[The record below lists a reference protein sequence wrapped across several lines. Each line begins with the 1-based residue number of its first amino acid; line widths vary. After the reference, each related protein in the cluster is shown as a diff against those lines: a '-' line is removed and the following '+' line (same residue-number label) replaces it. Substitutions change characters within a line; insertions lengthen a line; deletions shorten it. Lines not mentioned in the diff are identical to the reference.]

1 MKRKMAAMA
10 VILCM
15 GAAALTGC
23 NSGKAGVEVDASKN
37 EDLSSQVTAEN
48 TVDDNKA
55 SYQKFLD
62 AQKAMEDA
70 ESMTINSEMFISM
83 TYDGKNDES
92 SQRFDIQR
100 SLIDG
105 KQVVDFVMNTSV
117 KSTKEDGTVDEDAS
131 QEQEL
136 PGYFLDDTLYFVQ
149 SISDN
154 EEESV
159 KLKEEMTYED
169 LMSIIGSTY
178 ILNDITADDVATTA
192 VEESKGTTKYIYLL
206 DSAAMEEYMTYNLAS
221 SGVSFSGDGGVT
233 INYANVSADINADG
247 ILTAYT
253 FSVDAVIKDDT
264 GEVPFSYKIA
274 SAFTGV
280 NSTNVK
286 VKTEDELSEY
296 ISTEDYAKQ
305 LENEKIDLEDI
316 PSEES
321 TDESV
326 QLTPENAADYGV
338 ELVDELPTESAE
350 SSESASTAE

>member
-48 TVDDNKA
+48 TVEDNAA

-62 AQKAMEDA
+62 AQQAMEGAD
-70 ESMTINSEMFISM
+70 SMTINSEMLITM
-83 TYDGKNDES
+83 TYDGKTDES
-92 SQRFDIQR
+92 SQRFDIKR

-105 KQVVDFVMNTSV
+105 KQIVDFVMNTSV
-117 KSTKEDGTVDEDAS
+117 KSTNEDGTIDEEAS

-136 PGYFLDDTLYFVQ
+136 PGYFSDDTLYFVQ
-149 SISDN
+149 SVSEN
-154 EEESV
+154 ESENV

-178 ILNDITADDVATTA
+178 ILNDISADDVATTA
-192 VEESKGTTKYIYLL
+192 AEEGKGETKYIYLL
-206 DSAAMEEYMTYNLAS
+206 DNEAMTEYMTNNLAS
-221 SGVSFSGDGGVT
+221 SGVSFAGDGGVT
-233 INYANVSADINADG
+233 INYADVSANINADG

-253 FSVDAVIKDDT
+253 FSVDAVIKDET

-274 SAFTGV
+274 SAFTGA

-286 VKTEDELSEY
+286 VKTEDELAEY

-305 LENEKIDLEDI
+305 LENEKVDLDEI
-316 PSEES
+316 PAEEG
-321 TDESV
+321 TDESI

-338 ELVDELPTESAE
+338 ELVDELPTEA
-350 SSESASTAE
+350 ASTAE

>member
-15 GAAALTGC
+15 GAAAFTGC
-23 NSGKAGVEVDASKN
+23 GSSKTGVEVDASKN

-48 TVDDNKA
+48 TVEDNAA

-62 AQKAMEDA
+62 AQQAMEGAD
-70 ESMTINSEMFISM
+70 SMTVNSEMLISM
-83 TYDGKNDES
+83 TYDGKTDES
-92 SQRFDIQR
+92 SQRFDIKR

-105 KQVVDFVMNTSV
+105 KQIVDFVMNTSV
-117 KSTKEDGTVDEDAS
+117 RSIKEDGTVDEEAS

-136 PGYFLDDTLYFVQ
+136 PGYFSDDTLYFIQ
-149 SISDN
+149 SVSDN
-154 EEESV
+154 ESEDV

-178 ILNDITADDVATTA
+178 ILNDISAENVATTA
-192 VEESKGTTKYIYLL
+192 VEEGKGETKYIYLL
-206 DSAAMEEYMTYNLAS
+206 DNDAMTEYMTDNLAS

-233 INYANVSADINADG
+233 INYANVSANINDDG

-274 SAFTGV
+274 SAFTGA

-286 VKTEDELSEY
+286 VKTENELAEY

-305 LENEKIDLEDI
+305 LENERTDLENI
-316 PSEES
+316 PAEES

-338 ELVDELPTESAE
+338 ELVDELPTEA
-350 SSESASTAE
+350 ASTAE